1 MKLRRKITEANIA
14 PKILADPRQTKM
26 LALAMRHDETIPRH
40 KIARLGPKATDAELV
55 QLWSEMLDQS
65 LADTKYGDLSRDSK
79 FDAWLTRL
87 YLNHSA
93 NYEDV
98 NGEAGDALGAWKAL
112 SIRDL
117 LEPSDQ
123 DFNKFTSLA
132 KIQKMVRK
140 PKYARELKR
149 LADQEIIEKAK
160 RDAKAITLIDDDRF
174 KVDVPLNTGSCYV
187 FNTAEGVDAT
197 YCTGASQRE
206 TYFPQYSRN
215 GPIVQILD
223 KKNMND
229 VKGKWQMHTASSQL
243 KQADQR
249 NHQGSAAD
257 QEFAKLFPGL
267 MKKIAKELNSKSEE
281 LKTKS
286 SEMDIA
292 RGGWNIP
299 EEIGRIK
306 QKYPTAYNSKAKGEE
321 DEDDISQGPAGT
333 REWNMIVNGVPREG
347 EIIRAGTEEEAT
359 ELMVRRAKQLFPN
372 AAEQLIRE
380 RCSVSLRADAPARPA
395 ADREWTMIVNGV
407 YRPDII
413 RAPDA
418 ASAMDEAVRVYSTQ
432 HPNVSPGIIRNR
444 TRVVDRTPQT
454 IFRAGQERGG
464 PRADAEAFAEPEQQ
478 DGPPRLWSVMDQQ
491 NNRSIVS
498 SVAARTRDQAY
509 DRFLEHLRTR
519 EADAGWNNENM
530 RDRYYIVP
538 AAG

>member
-26 LALAMRHDETIPRH
+26 LALAMRHDETIPRQ

-65 LADTKYGDLSRDSK
+65 LANTKYGDLSRDSK

-87 YLNHSA
+87 YLNHTA

-117 LEPSDQ
+117 LEPNDQ
-123 DFNKFTSLA
+123 DFNRFTSLA
-132 KIQKMVRK
+132 QIQKMVRK

-160 RDAKAITLIDDDRF
+160 RDAKSITLIDDDRF

-206 TYFPQYSRN
+206 TYFPSYSRN

-229 VKGKWQMHTASSQL
+229 IKGKWQMHTASGQL

-249 NHQGSAAD
+249 NSQYEAD
-257 QEFAKLFPGL
+257 QDFAELFPGL

-286 SEMDIA
+286 NEMDIA
-292 RGGWNIP
+292 RGGWNIAQ
-299 EEIGRIK
+299 EVSRIK
-306 QKYPTAYNSKAKGEE
+306 SKYPTAYNSKAAGEE
-321 DEDDISQGPAGT
+321 DDDDDISQGRAWKIIFNDRDTGETVRAPDQPAAMQKVIRKVQAIHPNNSVGVISSVYSVEPVHADRNWAIVINGTT
-333 REWNMIVNGVPREG
+333 REDEIV
-347 EIIRAGTEEEAT
+347 RAGTESEAT
-359 ELMVRRAKQLFPN
+359 ELMVRRVKQLFPD
-372 AAEQLIRE
+372 ADEQMIRE

-395 ADREWTMIVNGV
+395 AAQQAAAQD
-407 YRPDII
+407 
-413 RAPDA
+413 RAPI
-418 ASAMDEAVRVYSTQ
+418 
-432 HPNVSPGIIRNR
+432 P
-444 TRVVDRTPQT
+444 
-454 IFRAGQERGG
+454 
-464 PRADAEAFAEPEQQ
+464 AEDEPEQQ
-478 DGPPRLWSVMDQQ
+478 NGRNRDWEVIDMRTGRRLGIHYNAATRDEAFDRFINYMVQEHGAND
-491 NNRSIVS
+491 IE
-498 SVAARTRDQAY
+498 VAAHY
-509 DRFLEHLRTR
+509 
-519 EADAGWNNENM
+519 NV
-530 RDRYYIVP
+530 VP
-538 AAG
+538 LGQQ

>member
-26 LALAMRHDETIPRH
+26 LALAMRHDETIPRR
-40 KIARLGPKATDAELV
+40 KIARLGPRATDAEYV

-117 LEPSDQ
+117 LEPNDQ
-123 DFNKFTSLA
+123 DFNRFTSLNQ
-132 KIQKMVRK
+132 IQRMVRK

-149 LADQEIIEKAK
+149 IADQEVIEKAK

-249 NHQGSAAD
+249 NPQGSAAD
-257 QEFAKLFPGL
+257 KEFAELFPGL
-267 MKKIAKELNSKSEE
+267 MKRIAKELNSKSEE

-286 SEMDIA
+286 SDMDIA
-292 RGGWNIP
+292 RGGWNIA
-299 EEIGRIK
+299 EEVSRIK
-306 QKYPTAYNSKAKGEE
+306 SKYPAAYNSKAEGEEE
-321 DEDDISQGPAGT
+321 DEPEKVSTPAGPTGPDRQWTMVVNGTRQDDIIQAP
-333 REWNMIVNGVPREG
+333 
-347 EIIRAGTEEEAT
+347 TEEA
-359 ELMVRRAKQLFPN
+359 
-372 AAEQLIRE
+372 
-380 RCSVSLRADAPARPA
+380 
-395 ADREWTMIVNGV
+395 
-407 YRPDII
+407 
-413 RAPDA
+413 
-418 ASAMDEAVRVYSTQ
+418 AMDELVRRMRIL
-432 HPNVSPGIIRNR
+432 HPTANEGIIRNR
-444 TRVVDRTPQT
+444 CSVIPYEQP
-454 IFRAGQERGG
+454 A
-464 PRADAEAFAEPEQQ
+464 AEPEQQ
-478 DGPPRLWSVMDQQ
+478 GDQNRQWEVSDTRTGRRLGIIYDAPNAQQAFIQMSQDRRIGVPERFTVVPYEPR
-491 NNRSIVS
+491 
-498 SVAARTRDQAY
+498 
-509 DRFLEHLRTR
+509 
-519 EADAGWNNENM
+519 
-530 RDRYYIVP
+530 
-538 AAG
+538 